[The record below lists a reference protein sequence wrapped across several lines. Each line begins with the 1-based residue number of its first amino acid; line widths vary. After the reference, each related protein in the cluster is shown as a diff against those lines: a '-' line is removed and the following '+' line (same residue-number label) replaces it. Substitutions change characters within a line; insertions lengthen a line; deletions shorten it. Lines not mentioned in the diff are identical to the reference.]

1 MQRIQPETTKDII
14 ETVRSHAD
22 ARRPLAIEGTGSKGG
37 LGRKVDAEEVLS
49 LASLSGIRVY
59 QPDELVLTAWSGT
72 PMREIWDALAEQRQH
87 LAFEPSVAGHLYG
100 RGNETGTIGGVLACN
115 LSGPRRPSAGAAR
128 DHFLGFTAVN
138 GLGEEFKAGGKVVK
152 NVTGYD
158 LPKLLAGSMGTLAVL
173 LEVTVK
179 VLPAPEKQR
188 TVIVPVPDVA
198 TGHRCLTVQLQEA
211 FEIDGAALL
220 PAAVAARSSVDL
232 VRAPGSSL
240 AAMRVAGSPVSV
252 ADRCAALRAVI
263 GGPSEELHTARS
275 HALWA
280 EIGEVSSLLPH
291 EAGALWRLSVPPASG
306 GRIAAQLGENED
318 WLMDWGGGRL
328 WITRRNA
335 SVEDAASVRKAV
347 ATVGGHATLMRG
359 PDNLRQAIDIFPM
372 EAPAPLLQRTKAAF
386 DPHGILNP
394 GRMYRDW

>member
-1 MQRIQPETTKDII
+1 MQRIQAESIQEII
-14 ETVRSHAD
+14 QTVRSHAE
-22 ARRPLAIEGTGSKGG
+22 ARRPLAIEGSGSKSG
-37 LGRKVDAEEVLS
+37 LGRPVDAEALLS
-49 LASLSGIRVY
+49 VRGLSGITGY

-72 PMREIWDALAEQRQH
+72 PMREIWDALAEKRQH
-87 LAFEPSVAGHLYG
+87 LAFEPAASALYG
-100 RGNETGTIGGVLACN
+100 SGNEAGTIGGVLASN

-128 DHFLGFTAVN
+128 DHFLGFSAVN

-198 TGHRCLTVQLQEA
+198 TGHRCLVAQLREA
-211 FEIDGAALL
+211 FEIDGAAFL
-220 PAAVAARSSVDL
+220 PAAAAARSSVDL
-232 VRAPGSSL
+232 VRAPGSAL
-240 AAMRVAGSPVSV
+240 AAMRLTGSPVSV
-252 ADRCAALRAVI
+252 GDRCAALRAAI
-263 GGPSEELHTARS
+263 GMPSEELHSARS
-275 HALWA
+275 QALWA
-280 EIGEVSSLLPH
+280 EINEVAPLLSS

-306 GRIAAQLGENED
+306 AKITAALARGED

-328 WITRRNA
+328 WIARPDA
-335 SVEDAASVRKAV
+335 SAEDAGIIRKAA
-347 ATVGGHATLMRG
+347 ATAGGHATLMRG
-359 PDNLRQAIDIFPM
+359 PDALRRAIDVFPM
-372 EAPAPLLQRTKAAF
+372 EAPLSLLKRTKAAF

-394 GRMYRDW
+394 GRMYREL